1 MKLNY
6 DGTRAI
12 DGGKA
17 NLEKEY
23 LVVVKH
29 LSLGALLKKIIQ
41 KISQIW

>member
-1 MKLNY
+1 MMGLGPSMVVK
-6 DGTRAI
+6 D
-12 DGGKA
+12 

-23 LVVVKH
+23 LVVVEH